1 MKFRFPIVIIDEDY
15 RSENTSGL
23 GIRALA
29 QAIETEGFEV
39 LGVTSYGDLA
49 QFAQQQSRASAF
61 ILSIDDEEF
70 TLGSGLDPIVLSLRK
85 FIAEVRRKNSD
96 VPIYV
101 HGETKTSR
109 HLPNDI
115 LRELHGFIHMFED
128 TPEFVA
134 KHIIRE
140 AKNYLESV
148 QPPFFKALLDYAEDG
163 SYSWHCPGHSGG
175 VAFLKSPVGQMYHQ
189 FYGENM
195 LRADVCNAVEELG
208 QLLDH
213 NGAIGESERNAARI
227 FNADHCFFV
236 TNGTSTSNKIV
247 WHHTVASG
255 DVVVVDRNCHKSVLH
270 AIIMTGAIPVFL
282 KPTRNH
288 FGIIGPIPQ
297 NEFAPETIQAKIA
310 ANPLLKGVDA
320 KAVKPRVLTL
330 TQSTYDGVLYNT
342 ETIKG
347 MVDGYVENLHFDEAW
362 LPHAA
367 FHPFYGSYH
376 AMGKKRA
383 RPKHSVV
390 YATQSIHKLLA
401 GISQASHVLVQ
412 DSQTQKLDRHLFN
425 EAYLMHTSTSPQ
437 YSIIASCD
445 VAAAM
450 MEPPAGTALVE
461 ESLTEALDFRRAM
474 RKVEDEFG
482 KNDWWF
488 TVWGPDDIVEEDL
501 GTAEDWIFRAK
512 AKGKKASSKWHGFG
526 DLADG
531 FNMLDPIKSTIVT
544 PGLNLDGAFD
554 KTGIPAS
561 IVTKYLSEHGVVV
574 EKTGLYSFFIMFTIG
589 ITKGRW
595 NTMLTALQQFK
606 DDYEKN
612 QPMYRIL
619 PEFCQQHRQYERMGL
634 RDLCQH
640 VHQMYA
646 KHDIA
651 RLTTEMYL
659 SDLTPSMKP
668 SDAYAHIAKRLTE
681 RVEIDHLEGR
691 TTVGLV
697 TPYPPGI
704 PLLIPGEVFNKKI
717 VDYLLFARDFAKEC
731 PGFETDI
738 HGLVEEEDEAG
749 VVRYYAD
756 CVADVPKSEVKPAAA
771 ARAKAPVKAAAKTPA
786 KAPAKA
792 AVKVAAKTP
801 AQAAVKVAAKAP
813 AKTAAKTAAKPAA
826 AKTAA
831 KAAVKTPTA
840 AEVANMTE
848 DRTTAKRTAR
858 ATATPGKG
866 KKTLVQVGSD
876 GPFSRKI

>member
-29 QAIETEGFEV
+29 HAIEQEGFEV
-39 LGVTSYGDLA
+39 LGVTSYGDLS

-70 TLGSGLDPIVLSLRK
+70 TQGGETDPEVIHSLRS
-85 FIAEVRRKNSD
+85 FIGEVRRKNED
-96 VPIYV
+96 VPIYIY
-101 HGETKTSR
+101 GETKTSR

-140 AKNYLESV
+140 AKSYLEGV

-195 LRADVCNAVEELG
+195 LRSDVCNAVEELG

-227 FNADHCFFV
+227 FNADHCYFV

-247 WHHTVASG
+247 WHHTVAPG
-255 DVVVVDRNCHKSVLH
+255 DVVVVDRNCHKSILH
-270 AIIMTGAIPVFL
+270 SIIMTGAIPVFL

-297 NEFAPETIQAKIA
+297 SEFSVESIQAKIA
-310 ANPLLKGVDA
+310 ANPLLKGVNA
-320 KAVKPRVLTL
+320 KTVKPRVLTL

-342 ETIKG
+342 EAIKQ
-347 MVDGYVENLHFDEAW
+347 MVDGYVANLHFDEAW

-383 RPKHSVV
+383 RPKESVV

-412 DSQTQKLDRHLFN
+412 DSQTQKLDHHLFN

-450 MEPPAGTALVE
+450 MEPPGGTALVE
-461 ESLTEALDFRRAM
+461 ESILEALDFRRAM
-474 RKVEDEFG
+474 RKVDDEFG
-482 KNDWWF
+482 EDDWWF
-488 TVWGPDDIVEEDL
+488 EVWGPEALAEE
-501 GTAEDWIFRAK
+501 GVGSAQDWIIRGPDASRKHK
-512 AKGKKASSKWHGFG
+512 AKGKSGKEFDNWHGFG

-544 PGLNLDGAFD
+544 PGLDLDGDFAD
-554 KTGIPAS
+554 TGIPAS
-561 IVTKYLSEHGVVV
+561 IVTKYLAEHGVVV

-606 DDYEKN
+606 DDYDRN
-612 QPMYRIL
+612 QPLARIL
-619 PEFCQQHRQYERMGL
+619 PEFCQQHRRYERMGL
-634 RDLCQH
+634 KDLCQH
-640 VHQMYA
+640 VHELYA
-646 KHDIA
+646 KYDIA

-659 SDLTPSMKP
+659 SDLQPAMKP
-668 SDAYAHIAKRLTE
+668 SDAYAHIAQRKTE
-681 RVEIDHLEGR
+681 RVEIDHLVGR

-717 VDYLLFARDFAKEC
+717 VDYLLFAREFAKEC

-738 HGLVEEEDEAG
+738 HGLVEKEDEDG
-749 VVRYYAD
+749 EVRYYAD
-756 CVADVPKSEVKPAAA
+756 CVMQRKPAAKA
-771 ARAKAPVKAAAKTPA
+771 AAQPAAKAAAKKAATPRA
-786 KAPAKA
+786 VKAVAGKTVAAKA
-792 AVKVAAKTP
+792 ATQPAAKAAAKP
-801 AQAAVKVAAKAP
+801 ATKVAAKAP
-813 AKTAAKTAAKPAA
+813 AKKAAANVVAKPAA
-826 AKTAA
+826 KKPAA
-831 KAAVKTPTA
+831 KKP
-840 AEVANMTE
+840 
-848 DRTTAKRTAR
+848 
-858 ATATPGKG
+858 ATA
-866 KKTLVQVGSD
+866 SN
-876 GPFSRKI
+876 

>member
-1 MKFRFPIVIIDEDY
+1 MKFRFPIVIIDEDF

-29 QAIETEGFEV
+29 QAIESEGFEV
-39 LGVTSYGDLA
+39 LGVTSYGDLT

-70 TLGSGLDPIVLSLRK
+70 TPGPDLDPAVLNLRS
-85 FIAEVRRKNSD
+85 FIEEVRRKNLD

-101 HGETKTSR
+101 YGETKTSR
-109 HLPNDI
+109 HIPNDI

-134 KHIIRE
+134 RHIIRE
-140 AKNYLESV
+140 ARSYLEGI

-175 VAFLKSPVGQMYHQ
+175 VAFLKSPIGQMFHQ
-189 FYGENM
+189 FFGENM

-213 NGAIGESERNAARI
+213 DGAIGASERNAARI

-236 TNGTSTSNKIV
+236 TNGTSTSNKMV
-247 WHHTVASG
+247 WHHTVAPG
-255 DVVVVDRNCHKSVLH
+255 DVVVVDRNCHKSILH
-270 AIIMTGAIPVFL
+270 SIIMTGSVPVFL

-297 NEFAPETIQAKIA
+297 SEFEPSAIKAKIK

-320 KAVKPRVLTL
+320 DKIKPRVLTI

-347 MVDGYVENLHFDEAW
+347 MLDGYVDNLHFDEAW

-376 AMGKKRA
+376 AMGKRRI
-383 RPKHSVV
+383 RPKHAVV

-412 DSQTQKLDRHLFN
+412 DAQNTKLDRHLFN

-450 MEPPAGTALVE
+450 MEPPGGTALVE
-461 ESLTEALDFRRAM
+461 ESIAEALDFRRAM
-474 RKVEDEFG
+474 RKIDGEYGD
-482 KNDWWF
+482 DWWF
-488 TVWGPDDIVEEDL
+488 KVWGPEKLVDEGIGRADDWVIKGE
-501 GTAEDWIFRAK
+501 AKNAK
-512 AKGKKASSKWHGFG
+512 AGVNWHGFG
-526 DLADG
+526 KMATG

-544 PGLNLDGAFD
+544 PGMDLNGKFS

-561 IVTKYLSEHGVVV
+561 IVTKFLAEHGVVV

-606 DDYEKN
+606 DDYDKN
-612 QPMYRIL
+612 QPMWRIL
-619 PEFCQQHRQYERMGL
+619 PEFCQQYPRYEKMGL
-634 RDLCQH
+634 AELCH
-640 VHQMYA
+640 FIHALYA
-646 KHDIA
+646 KYDIA
-651 RLTTEMYL
+651 RLTTDMYL
-659 SDLTPSMKP
+659 SDLQPAMKP
-668 SDAYAHIAKRLTE
+668 SDAYAHIARRQTE
-681 RVEIDHLEGR
+681 RVEIDALEGR
-691 TTVGLV
+691 ITVGLV

-717 VDYLLFARDFAKEC
+717 VDYLKFSREFNAQC
-731 PGFETDI
+731 PGFESDI
-738 HGLVEEEDEAG
+738 HGLVEVEDAAG
-749 VVRYYAD
+749 KKHYFAD
-756 CVADVPKSEVKPAAA
+756 CV
-771 ARAKAPVKAAAKTPA
+771 KA
-786 KAPAKA
+786 
-792 AVKVAAKTP
+792 
-801 AQAAVKVAAKAP
+801 
-813 AKTAAKTAAKPAA
+813 
-826 AKTAA
+826 
-831 KAAVKTPTA
+831 
-840 AEVANMTE
+840 
-848 DRTTAKRTAR
+848 
-858 ATATPGKG
+858 
-866 KKTLVQVGSD
+866 
-876 GPFSRKI
+876 

>member
-1 MKFRFPIVIIDEDY
+1 MKFRFPIIIIDEDY

-39 LGVTSYGDLA
+39 LGVTSYGDLT

-85 FIAEVRRKNSD
+85 FIEEVRRKNAD

-213 NGAIGESERNAARI
+213 NGAIGASERNAARI

-297 NEFAPETIQAKIA
+297 SEFTPETIQAKIA
-310 ANPLLKGVDA
+310 ANPLLQGVDA

-342 ETIKG
+342 ETIKS

-412 DSQTQKLDRHLFN
+412 DSQTEKLDHPLFN

-461 ESLTEALDFRRAM
+461 ESLAEALDFRRAM
-474 RKVEDEFG
+474 RKVEEEFG

-488 TVWGPDDIVEEDL
+488 TVWGPDDIIEEGL

-512 AKGKKASSKWHGFG
+512 AKAKGKKASAKWHGFG

-561 IVTKYLSEHGVVV
+561 IVTKYLAEHGVVV

-646 KHDIA
+646 KYDIA

-668 SDAYAHIAKRLTE
+668 SDAYAHIAQRRTE
-681 RVEIDHLEGR
+681 RVEIDRLEGR

-717 VDYLLFARDFAKEC
+717 VDYLLFAREFAKMC

-756 CVADVPKSEVKPAAA
+756 CVAEAPKIAAKPAAPARAKAPAKTAVKTA
-771 ARAKAPVKAAAKTPA
+771 AKPASAPAKAAAKASAAAKAPVKAAAKP
-786 KAPAKA
+786 
-792 AVKVAAKTP
+792 
-801 AQAAVKVAAKAP
+801 AAKAP
-813 AKTAAKTAAKPAA
+813 AKTAAKTAAKTPA
-826 AKTAA
+826 K
-831 KAAVKTPTA
+831 
-840 AEVANMTE
+840 
-848 DRTTAKRTAR
+848 
-858 ATATPGKG
+858 
-866 KKTLVQVGSD
+866 
-876 GPFSRKI
+876 

>member
-1 MKFRFPIVIIDEDY
+1 MKFRFPIVIIDEDF
-15 RSENTSGL
+15 RSENTSGS

-39 LGVTSYGDLA
+39 LGATSYGDLS

-70 TLGSGLDPIVLSLRK
+70 TPGPDLDPAVLNLRH
-85 FIAEVRRKNSD
+85 FIEEVRRKNLD

-101 HGETKTSR
+101 YGETKTSR

-134 KHIIRE
+134 RHIIRE
-140 AKNYLESV
+140 AKSYLEGV
-148 QPPFFKALLDYAEDG
+148 QPPFFKALLDYAENG

-213 NGAIGESERNAARI
+213 DGAIGKSERNAARI

-236 TNGTSTSNKIV
+236 TNGTSTSNKMV
-247 WHHTVASG
+247 WHHTVAPN
-255 DVVVVDRNCHKSVLH
+255 DVVVVDRNCHKSILH

-288 FGIIGPIPQ
+288 FGIIGPIPKS
-297 NEFAPETIQAKIA
+297 EFEPAAIKAKIK
-310 ANPLLKGVDA
+310 ANPLIREHLKGVDTA
-320 KAVKPRVLTL
+320 KIKPRVLTL

-342 ETIKG
+342 ETVKD
-347 MVDGYVENLHFDEAW
+347 MLDGYVENIHFDEAW

-383 RPKHSVV
+383 RPKHAMV

-412 DSQTQKLDRHLFN
+412 DSQTVKLDKHLFN

-450 MEPPAGTALVE
+450 MEPPGGTALVE
-461 ESLTEALDFRRAM
+461 ESIAEALDFRRAM
-474 RKVEDEFG
+474 RKIDLEYGD
-482 KNDWWF
+482 DWWF
-488 TVWGPDDIVEEDL
+488 KVWGPDKLVEEGVGRAD
-501 GTAEDWIFRAK
+501 DWIIKGESAK
-512 AKGKKASSKWHGFG
+512 AKAGVNWHGFG
-526 DLADG
+526 KMATG

-544 PGLNLDGAFD
+544 PGMDLNGKFA

-561 IVTKYLSEHGVVV
+561 VVTKFLSEHGVVV

-595 NTMLTALQQFK
+595 NSMLTALQQFK
-606 DDYEKN
+606 DDYAKN
-612 QPMYRIL
+612 QPMWRVL
-619 PEFCQQHRQYERMGL
+619 PEFCQKYPKYEKLGL
-634 RDLCQH
+634 ADLCQH
-640 VHQMYA
+640 VHQLYA
-646 KHDIA
+646 KYDIA
-651 RLTTEMYL
+651 RLTTDMYL
-659 SDLTPSMKP
+659 SDLMPAMKP
-668 SDAYAHIAKRLTE
+668 SDAYAHIALRKTE

-691 TTVGLV
+691 ITVGLV

-717 VDYLLFARDFAKEC
+717 VDYLKFSREFNAQC

-738 HGLVEEEDEAG
+738 HGLVEEEAADG
-749 VVRYYAD
+749 QVHYYAD
-756 CVADVPKSEVKPAAA
+756 CV
-771 ARAKAPVKAAAKTPA
+771 
-786 KAPAKA
+786 
-792 AVKVAAKTP
+792 KV
-801 AQAAVKVAAKAP
+801 
-813 AKTAAKTAAKPAA
+813 
-826 AKTAA
+826 
-831 KAAVKTPTA
+831 
-840 AEVANMTE
+840 
-848 DRTTAKRTAR
+848 
-858 ATATPGKG
+858 
-866 KKTLVQVGSD
+866 
-876 GPFSRKI
+876 